1 MNVQIIKGLDGR
13 DEYVLL
19 PVSIYYVLRDQIE
32 EELSGLDIMS
42 YQQDAYEPFDPA
54 DFVQNPIALARMKAG
69 IKQVELARRMNV
81 SQAYISKL
89 EHSDTVSEQIMKR
102 IQGVLQTKT

>member
-1 MNVQIIKGLDGR
+1 
-13 DEYVLL
+13 
-19 PVSIYYVLRDQIE
+19 
-32 EELSGLDIMS
+32 
-42 YQQDAYEPFDPA
+42 
-54 DFVQNPIALARMKAG
+54 MKAG